1 MSESDFNEYG
11 VKLPDVGEGVAEA
24 EVVEWLVVVGEEVT
38 KDQAIAE
45 VMTDKAT
52 VEIAAPVSGSV
63 LSLNG
68 VPGDLIAVGDDLVV
82 LSVEGPVDPVHT
94 PSAKQ
99 PAPSAAAPENE
110 PAAPEPTTTR
120 APVGQSAPEVP
131 LASKAA
137 HLSSNATRPLASPA
151 VRKRA
156 LESGIELRFVQGSGP
171 AGRISHADLDAYLH
185 RGEGTERR
193 NGQST
198 ASAAGL
204 PTGRAHLPNEI
215 IDQVPLVG
223 LRRRIAE
230 QMTVAKSRIPHITY
244 VEEIDVTALEEL
256 RAHLNSELTASGDAE
271 AQPKLTV
278 LPFIICAT
286 RSALVV
292 HPEMNARF
300 DDDAGVVHRF
310 GAFHCGV
317 AADTPKGLV
326 VPVVRHA
333 ETLDLWMLAREIGR
347 LANGARTNA
356 LKSEELSGSTFTI
369 SSLGALGGV
378 ASTPV
383 INHPEVAILAVN
395 KIIERPVVVDGNIVV
410 RKMMNLSGSFD
421 HRVVDGMDVARFMQR
436 IKAGLEH
443 PAALFI
449 DRPQS

>member
-1 MSESDFNEYG
+1 MSDSTVNEYG

-24 EVVEWLVVVGEEVT
+24 EVVEWLVAVGDEIT

-52 VEIAAPVSGSV
+52 VEIAAPISGSV

-82 LSVEGPVDPVHT
+82 LAVDGSVDPAHI
-94 PSAKQ
+94 PSA
-99 PAPSAAAPENE
+99 PAPPSDATAPIAVEAVEASPEPLRSEQTAPVVAAAP
-110 PAAPEPTTTR
+110 PT
-120 APVGQSAPEVP
+120 ASPPSNVP
-131 LASKAA
+131 
-137 HLSSNATRPLASPA
+137 RPLASPA

-156 LESGIELRFVQGSGP
+156 LESGIELRFVLGSGP

-193 NGQST
+193 FGQST
-198 ASAAGL
+198 ASTAGL
-204 PTGRAHLPNEI
+204 PIGRAHLPNEV
-215 IDQVPLVG
+215 IDEVPLVG

-244 VEEIDVTALEEL
+244 VEEVDVTALEEL
-256 RAHLNSELTASGDAE
+256 RAHLNSEVAASGE
-271 AQPKLTV
+271 AQTQPKLTV

-286 RSALVV
+286 RSALAF

-317 AADTPKGLV
+317 AADSPKGLV

-333 ETLDLWMLAREIGR
+333 ETLDLWMLASEIGR

-356 LKSEELSGSTFTI
+356 LKSEELSGSTLTI

-378 ASTPV
+378 ASTPI

-395 KIIERPVVVDGNIVV
+395 KIVERPVVVGGNIVV

-421 HRVVDGMDVARFMQR
+421 HRVVDGMDVARFIQR

-443 PAALFI
+443 PASLFI